1 MITNEVKMIIS
12 YNTHDAENN
21 TKALTSSPL
30 VLSKYNSWE
39 EIREELTKQGFAI
52 DEADNY
58 LVVEDFQ
65 TISEVMSDFN
75 KLHPKHVFNLLNTS
89 GVLRDNYR
97 FSIMEA
103 VIEVCSFNQFVELVE
118 EREDDWDED
127 IYLYEGY
134 NWYDFGEMICENCGY
149 QVPDA
154 LEPHIDYA
162 SFGETFKYNA
172 NVCECSN
179 GIIEFAY

>member
-1 MITNEVKMIIS
+1 M
-12 YNTHDAENN
+12 
-21 TKALTSSPL
+21 
-30 VLSKYNSWE
+30 
-39 EIREELTKQGFAI
+39 
-52 DEADNY
+52 
-58 LVVEDFQ
+58 VVEDLQ

-103 VIEVCSFNQFVELVE
+103 VIEVCSFNHFVELVE

-134 NWYDFGEMICENCGY
+134 DWYDFGEMICENCGY

-172 NVCECSN
+172 FEIKKQLKPLIYKGLSLAEKERFELSRRVYP
-179 GIIEFAY
+179 AYTLSRGASSAS